1 MIQLDKTDQ
10 NNYFSTLEINKRYV
24 KKKKNGDDSRKT
36 TNKERESR
44 RGREGIK
51 KRKKLR
57 NKEIGREKNNEKP
70 S

>member
-10 NNYFSTLEINKRYV
+10 NNHFSTLEINKRYV

-57 NKEIGREKNNEKP
+57 NKEIGRP
-70 S
+70 DIASSS